1 MLVKLVDAAFKAVVD
16 TLDELGNS
24 FSDRLREI
32 SRDNNKELEK
42 VTELFHQEKNKRLN
56 K

>member
-24 FSDRLREI
+24 FSDRFHEI

-42 VTELFHQEKNKRLN
+42 ITSLFQEDRNKRLN

>member
-1 MLVKLVDAAFKAVVD
+1 MLVKLIDAAFKAVVD

-24 FSDRLREI
+24 FSDRLHEI

-42 VTELFHQEKNKRLN
+42 VTELFQQDQNKRLN